1 MNHNPLVS
9 VIVPCYNQG
18 SFLNKALQSVY
29 DQSYENWE
37 CLVVDDGSNDST
49 SRIAQTWTSEDN
61 RFKYFYKENGG
72 LASARNLGLD
82 KASGNFIQFL
92 DSDDFLHKYKLGH
105 SLELLQHANTFQV
118 VISNYLQ
125 YNDFAGKAVKP
136 HFKISRDIL
145 TYDNI
150 IFNWDNNFAIP
161 IHCGLF
167 SSDLFNEFRFPEN
180 LKAKEDWL
188 MWIKFFQKDITVQF
202 IAEAL
207 AYYRRHDSNMTNK
220 VNMTI
225 DYVGALRY
233 IRKEI
238 PDEDYIR
245 MLELKV
251 ERSSNTIFSLRDQIK
266 DLRSN
271 LGWRFFNKLG
281 KILKR

>member
-1 MNHNPLVS
+1 MSHNPQVS
-9 VIVPCYNQG
+9 VIVPCFNQG
-18 SFLNKALQSVY
+18 SFLNKALQSIY
-29 DQSYENWE
+29 DQSYEHWE

-49 SRIAQTWTSEDN
+49 SRIAQSWTSEDD

-82 KASGNFIQFL
+82 KASGDFIQFL
-92 DSDDFLHKYKLGH
+92 DSDDFLHKHKLGN
-105 SLELLQHANTFQV
+105 SLNLMPNVYTLQI
-118 VISNYLQ
+118 VISDYLQ
-125 YNDFAGKAVKP
+125 YNDFTGKALKP
-136 HFKISRDIL
+136 HFKINRDIL
-145 TYDNI
+145 TYDNV

-167 SSDLFNEFRFPEN
+167 SSDLFSEFRFPED

-188 MWIKFFQKDITVQF
+188 MWIKFFRKNISVQF

-220 VNMTI
+220 VNMTT

-238 PDEDYIR
+238 PDEDYIK
-245 MLELKV
+245 MLELRV
-251 ERSSNTIFSLRDQIK
+251 ERLSNTAFSLRDQIRVIK
-266 DLRSN
+266 SN
-271 LGWRFFNKLG
+271 LGWRIYNRLRR
-281 KILKR
+281 ILKR